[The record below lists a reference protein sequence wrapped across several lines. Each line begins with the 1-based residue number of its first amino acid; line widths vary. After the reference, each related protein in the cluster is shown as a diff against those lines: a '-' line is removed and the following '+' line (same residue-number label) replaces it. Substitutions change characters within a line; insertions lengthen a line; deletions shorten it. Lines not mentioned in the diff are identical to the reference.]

1 MMPESFFAPST
12 SGQSGANAASDVEAG
27 GSGLGAEAS
36 PLLGEA
42 ALLSQY
48 APDRE

>member
-12 SGQSGANAASDVEAG
+12 SSASTSSDVEAG
-27 GSGLGAEAS
+27 GGGLGAEAS

-42 ALLSQY
+42 VLLSQY